1 MIRLG
6 SAAGRIR
13 LAAMIALGAFAVHQL
28 RYTLAFG
35 DASAA
40 QLAQR
45 GHGYLETVVPG
56 LAVLG
61 LAVLAATALRAL
73 SGGGT
78 RRTPIPLR
86 ALACAFA
93 LFSIFTVQE
102 LLEWALASG
111 QGPDLATMM
120 LGAGAWTA
128 LPLSALFGLAVSLL
142 LGGLEGIERAIAS
155 ALAPA
160 PLPRAARSQGQPRR
174 ARGGPSLGAPLAF
187 GLARRPPPSAA

>member
-28 RYTLAFG
+28 RYSLAFG
-35 DASAA
+35 DASAGR
-40 QLAQR
+40 LAER
-45 GHGYLETVVPG
+45 GHGYLETLVPG

-78 RRTPIPLR
+78 RRTPILVR
-86 ALACAFA
+86 ALACAVA
-93 LFSIFTVQE
+93 LLCIFTVQE
-102 LLEWALASG
+102 LLEWVLSSG
-111 QGPDLATMM
+111 QGPDLLA
-120 LGAGAWTA
+120 LLFGAGAWIA

-142 LGGLEGIERAIAS
+142 LGGLEGIERAVAS

-160 PLPRAARSQGQPRR
+160 PRLRPERSRGRPRR

-187 GLARRPPPSAA
+187 GLARRPPPPAA